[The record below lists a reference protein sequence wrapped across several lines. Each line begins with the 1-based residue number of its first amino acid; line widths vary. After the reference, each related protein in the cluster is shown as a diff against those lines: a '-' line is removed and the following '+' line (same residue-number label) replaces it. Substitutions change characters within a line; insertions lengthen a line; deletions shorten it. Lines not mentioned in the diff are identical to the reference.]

1 MKAKMTYLAML
12 MMAMFAISACNN
24 EDEFSDIMNS
34 NNLLTENIEIFEV
47 ERENT
52 TVACPDK
59 ERHTASLF
67 YCYENKSEMNGLYMI
82 DNEDLLNWDNRT
94 LVMVHAFY
102 HSHLGSFTIKV
113 YEKNGKYVIEV
124 TEKEHSGFR
133 NAALDNKCFGILLD
147 KANIEAKDILL
158 KVGIYHPAGTDSEG
172 NEHKEYY
179 EFI

>member
-12 MMAMFAISACNN
+12 MMAMFAISACN
-24 EDEFSDIMNS
+24 EDEFSDIMNN

-52 TVACPDK
+52 TVTCPDK

-67 YCYENKSEMNGLYMI
+67 YCYENKSEMNGLYTI
-82 DNEDLLNWDNRT
+82 DDMDLLNWNNRT